1 MSANYQC
8 AECGAAAE
16 VKDGVVVRSCDHD
29 GAVTANVS
37 ATVYATSSFAL
48 D

>member
-1 MSANYQC
+1 MEYKC

-16 VKDGVVVRSCDHD
+16 VKDGVVVRSCEHE
-29 GAVTANVS
+29 GVVTASLS
-37 ATVYATSSFAL
+37 AAVHATSSFAL

>member
-1 MSANYQC
+1 MEYKC

-16 VKDGVVVRSCDHD
+16 VKAGVVIRSCEHD

-37 ATVYATSSFAL
+37 ANVYATSSFAL